1 MSKKN
6 FGYTSIS
13 NIRRRLGTWDSR
25 KPGQSPKEMKAL
37 LEGADKTLKET
48 KMKPESQGPT
58 ESGKLQDKKLKI
70 HGEPRVKI
78 STNYV
83 YDLGKLPHNRDF
95 KQELSSSW
103 KKSIGSLI
111 SSNKP
116 ESAKVR
122 NPLTIHDRSTGGPRK
137 GHGDYLRF
145 KHYKSRTYSP
155 DTPTRTGVYGS
166 EVTRNPSLRKSATDA
181 VKDKVNISPVGDLT
195 SKHFSPKHRADMN
208 QLKKDIKE
216 IRDFANKPVRDYR
229 QEFRQ
234 SIKPNVTYRTQ
245 GKQDLLEGKPRKTT
259 VSARAGAGLQ
269 HIKAQFK
276 RYGAKQ
282 WLKSKTH

>member
-13 NIRRRLGTWDSR
+13 NIKRRLGTWDSR

-37 LEGADKTLKET
+37 LEGTDKTLQGT

-58 ESGKLQDKKLKI
+58 VTGKLQDKRLQI
-70 HGEPRVKI
+70 NNEPRIKI
-78 STNYV
+78 GRNYL
-83 YDLGKLPHNRDF
+83 YDLSKAKVR
-95 KQELSSSW
+95 
-103 KKSIGSLI
+103 
-111 SSNKP
+111 SNKP

-137 GHGDYLRF
+137 GHGEYLRSKF
-145 KHYKSRTYSP
+145 YKSDVSQRTGIRSADSP
-155 DTPTRTGVYGS
+155 SRTGVIGA

-181 VKDKVNISPVGDLT
+181 VKDKVKIGPVT
-195 SKHFSPKHRADMN
+195 SALQNPDFNYDDHFMREPKK
-208 QLKKDIKE
+208 QLKSVPHQKNE
-216 IRDFANKPVRDYR
+216 QR
-229 QEFRQ
+229 QGQRQ
-234 SIKPNVTYRTQ
+234 KVGTFRTQ

-259 VSARAGAGLQ
+259 VSAKAGAGLQ
-269 HIKAQFK
+269 HIKAQFR

-282 WLKSKTH
+282 WWKSKTH

>member
-6 FGYTSIS
+6 FGYTSVN
-13 NIRRRLGTWDSR
+13 NIKRRLGTWDSR

-37 LEGADKTLKET
+37 LEGADKTLQGT

-137 GHGDYLRF
+137 GHGDYLRS

-181 VKDKVNISPVGDLT
+181 VKDKVKIGSVAGWAMRDPSMVMEDYFMPNPPKPKKSVPHQKNEQRQNQRQKVGT
-195 SKHFSPKHRADMN
+195 F
-208 QLKKDIKE
+208 
-216 IRDFANKPVRDYR
+216 
-229 QEFRQ
+229 
-234 SIKPNVTYRTQ
+234 RTQ

-259 VSARAGAGLQ
+259 VSAKAGAGMQML
-269 HIKAQFK
+269 KAQMRRF
-276 RYGAKQ
+276 GAKQ
-282 WLKSKTH
+282 WWQSKTH

>member
-6 FGYTSIS
+6 FGYTSVN
-13 NIRRRLGTWDSR
+13 NIKRRLGTWDSR

-37 LEGADKTLKET
+37 LEGADKTLQGT
-48 KMKPESQGPT
+48 KMKPESQGKRYYEPQYGSPEYDM
-58 ESGKLQDKKLKI
+58 ESHLEARKG
-70 HGEPRVKI
+70 
-78 STNYV
+78 
-83 YDLGKLPHNRDF
+83 
-95 KQELSSSW
+95 
-103 KKSIGSLI
+103 SII

-137 GHGDYLRF
+137 GHGDYLRS

-259 VSARAGAGLQ
+259 VSAKAGAGMQML
-269 HIKAQFK
+269 KAQMRRF
-276 RYGAKQ
+276 GAKQ
-282 WLKSKTH
+282 WWQSKTH